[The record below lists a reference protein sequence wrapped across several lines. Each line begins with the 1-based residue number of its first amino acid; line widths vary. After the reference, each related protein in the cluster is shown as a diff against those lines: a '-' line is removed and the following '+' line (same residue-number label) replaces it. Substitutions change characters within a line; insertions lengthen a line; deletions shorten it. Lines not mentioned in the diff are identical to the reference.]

1 MLDTMFSLQ
10 GRTVLVTGA
19 SSGLGAHFAQVLARA
34 GASVAIGARR
44 ADKLD
49 ATLQKI
55 KAEGGTAMAVSMDVN
70 SADSVAQALD
80 AIEKELGTITVLIN
94 NAGVANAQYCLKVDE
109 ESWDFVMD
117 TNVKGV
123 WRVARMVAARC
134 AAQNLAG
141 SIVNVASILGLRV
154 AFGQSTYAVSK
165 AAVVQ
170 LSKALAMELATKG
183 IRVNALC
190 PGYFSTEMNSGM
202 LESESGK
209 AMIANTTSK
218 RAGDLHEL
226 DGALLL
232 LASDAGSFITGI
244 TLPVDGGHLVGSL

>member
-1 MLDTMFSLQ
+1 MQDTMFSLQ

-55 KAEGGTAMAVSMDVN
+55 KAEGGTAIAVSMDVT
-70 SADSVAQALD
+70 SADSVDKALD
-80 AIEKELGTITVLIN
+80 TIEKELGTITVLIN
-94 NAGVANAQYCLKVDE
+94 NAGVSSVQHSLKD
-109 ESWDFVMD
+109 SWDFVMD

-123 WRVARMVAARC
+123 WRVARLVAARC
-134 AAQNLAG
+134 AAQNLPG
-141 SIVNVASILGLRV
+141 SIVNVSSILGLRV

-165 AAVVQ
+165 AAIVQ
-170 LSKALAMELATKG
+170 LSKALAMELAGKR

-202 LESESGK
+202 LDSEKGQ
-209 AMIANTTSK
+209 AMMAGTPSK
-218 RAGDLHEL
+218 RSGELHEL